1 MASKWC
7 LGSLFSSIDAGLL
20 LVCCRVVREGSSRVQ
35 GKVGRGMKGRNHS
48 VMLTWRGRKGKRK
61 KRKRNSEKKR
71 GHESGNK
78 GNDPDEERRRRKKKK
93 QYG

>member
-61 KRKRNSEKKR
+61 KRNSEKKR

-78 GNDPDEERRRRKKKK
+78 GNDPDEERRRRKKK